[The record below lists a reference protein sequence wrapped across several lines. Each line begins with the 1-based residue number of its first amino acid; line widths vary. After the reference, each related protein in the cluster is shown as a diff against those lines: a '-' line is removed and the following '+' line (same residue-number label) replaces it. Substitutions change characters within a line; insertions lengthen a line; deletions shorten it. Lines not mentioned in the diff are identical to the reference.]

1 MRSRLAKKAG
11 ITLVPGGFRNQ
22 QTALAKYLFCQ
33 VTVIGRDYTAQIDK
47 YRYGMAMVIKGGAVC
62 DGINAES

>member
-1 MRSRLAKKAG
+1 
-11 ITLVPGGFRNQ
+11 VGFRNQ

-33 VTVIGRDYTAQIDK
+33 VTVIGRAILLKSK

-62 DGINAES
+62 DGINAELGR